1 MVEPNAFRTIKPTDL
16 PAPPQAAI
24 QIMRACSQ
32 ENVSQRVLSGIA
44 ANDPVLSAEV
54 LRIVNSPFYGLSR
67 EVRSIAHAVTLLGHQ
82 ALRNLALCIAVRDAL
97 KHEQIPGFDTTAYWE
112 DSLRRAVG
120 ARLLGGA
127 TMQDADECFTAGLL
141 QDFGLLV
148 MMFVHK
154 DKGGL
159 WSSFRMADPDSRREL
174 ERETFRITHDAVIEM
189 LATAWDLPEML
200 GEALSSHHAAPFT
213 AATSAAA
220 PNAQSAMAR
229 TLYCADW
236 MAAVYAAQEKAS
248 VVDRCR
254 ELLAEL
260 FSLSTETIENCL
272 TRMPEQVE
280 EAAAA
285 LGLRI
290 ERQEDFDHVLQAAN
304 VRLAE
309 ENLSYQ
315 ELTLRLQKA
324 LRERDAL
331 AEQLNRELELA
342 REIQRS
348 LLPSG
353 AAPGFPVTGI
363 NVPARELS
371 GDFFDYF
378 SLEDGRIY
386 FNLADVSG
394 KGVNAALLMAKA
406 SSLFRCL
413 GKRVHEPGQLLSQIN
428 VEICETS
435 IRGMFVTMIA
445 GLYDPAS
452 GHLRLVNAGHPP
464 GILVQKDGALSA
476 LEAQAPP
483 LGVDPGCTFP
493 EVDLPLDGGSLYLF
507 SDGVTEGHT
516 AEGEELGVRGLLGM
530 IAEEENRLPGARLES
545 IVTRFTSTALP
556 LRDDITMLL
565 VEECG
570 APRAGYRGVCSPSA
584 VPSRRR

>member
-1 MVEPNAFRTIKPTDL
+1 MPMAEPSAFRTIKPTDL
-16 PAPPQAAI
+16 PAPPQTAI
-24 QIMRACSQ
+24 EIMRACSRD
-32 ENVSQRVLSGIA
+32 NVSQRVLASLA
-44 ANDPVLSAEV
+44 ANDPVLSAEL
-54 LRIVNSPFYGLSR
+54 LRIVNSPFYGLAR
-67 EVRSIAHAVTLLGHQ
+67 EVRSIAQAVILLGHR

-97 KHEQIPGFDTTAYWE
+97 KHEQIPGFDVTAYWE

-120 ARLLGGA
+120 ARLLGSA
-127 TMQDADECFTAGLL
+127 TRQDADECFTAGLL

-159 WSSFRMADPDSRREL
+159 WPSFRKADPDSRRDL
-174 ERETFRITHDAVIEM
+174 EQETFQITHDAVVEM
-189 LATAWDLPEML
+189 LATVWDLPETL
-200 GEALSSHHAAPFT
+200 GEALSSHHAAP
-213 AATSAAA
+213 
-220 PNAQSAMAR
+220 PNASSTVAQSTMAR

-254 ELLAEL
+254 ELLAEQ
-260 FSLSTETIENCL
+260 FSLSAETIEECL
-272 TRMPEQVE
+272 TCMPEQVE

-290 ERQEDFDHVLQAAN
+290 ERQEDFEHVLQAAN

-353 AAPGFPVTGI
+353 ATPGFPVTGI

-378 SLEDGRIY
+378 SLDDGRIY

-413 GKRVHEPGQLLSQIN
+413 GKRVRAPGQLLAQIN

-464 GILVQKDGALSA
+464 GILLRKDGALSA

-493 EVDLPLDGGSLYLF
+493 EVDVPLDGGSLYLF

-516 AEGEELGVRGLLGM
+516 AEGEELGMRGLLGM
-530 IAEEENRLPGARLES
+530 IAEEGDRLPGARLES
-545 IVTRFTSTALP
+545 IVTRFTSSTLP

-565 VEECG
+565 LEEHG
-570 APRAGYRGVCSPSA
+570 APEAGH
-584 VPSRRR
+584 